1 MALRA
6 QQANG
11 DRSPERRGPGRPRKP
26 GDFPR
31 HVARPAVRAR
41 VPLLVRVRVQPDVWR
56 LDTRRTLPVVVAALS
71 EGADRFGVRI
81 VFYRVESDRLLLV
94 VEAENRLALKRG
106 MQGFGIRL
114 SKAIN
119 RLMGT
124 RGSILAERYHLTAL
138 AEPEQTRAAL
148 IDVLVEK
155 AGSASLPRVGR
166 LAEPRSRA
174 LRSALSSTRLRRVAA
189 RVPSARGSPQSRGS
203 TASG

>member
-1 MALRA
+1 MPLRA
-6 QQANG
+6 QQNNG
-11 DRSPERRGPGRPRKP
+11 HSSQERRGPGRPRKP

-31 HVARPAVRAR
+31 HVARPSIRGR

-56 LDTRRTLPVVVAALS
+56 LDKRRTLPVVVSALS

-94 VEAENRLALKRG
+94 VEADNRLALKRG

-138 AEPEQTRAAL
+138 TQPEETRAAL
-148 IDVLVEK
+148 IGVLEE
-155 AGSASLPRVGR
+155 AGAASAPPRVGK

-174 LRSALSSTRLRRVAA
+174 LRSALASTRVRRAAA
-189 RVPSARGSPQSRGS
+189 RVPSLAARAQWRRSS
-203 TASG
+203 ASG

>member
-1 MALRA
+1 MAPRP

-11 DRSPERRGPGRPRKP
+11 HARRRGPGRPRKP

-31 HVARPAVRAR
+31 HVRRPAVRAR
-41 VPLLVRVRVQPDVWR
+41 VPLIVRVRVQPDVWR
-56 LDTRRTLPVVVAALS
+56 LDTRRTLPVVVGSLAV
-71 EGADRFGVRI
+71 GADRFGVRI

-138 AEPEQTRAAL
+138 ERPAATRAAL
-148 IDVLVEK
+148 IGLLDE
-155 AGSASLPRVGR
+155 APSSAALPRVGK
-166 LAEPRSRA
+166 LSEPRSRA
-174 LRSALSSTRLRRVAA
+174 LKAALESSRVRRVAA
-189 RVPSARGSPQSRGS
+189 RVPSVAPGHHSRGS
-203 TASG
+203 AGSG